1 MRVMILVK
9 ATAASE
15 AGVMPGT
22 GLLAAMSRCNE
33 ELARRDAASAVSSLD
48 GTDAMAR

>member
-1 MRVMILVK
+1 MRVMVLVK

-22 GLLAAMSRCNE
+22 GLLAAMSRCNVA
-33 ELARRDAASAVSSLD
+33 LSCPKTRRTIANRS
-48 GTDAMAR
+48 RP